1 MLDLRRTVVLVVD
14 VRTSLA
20 GSREPLQFNGH
31 DMSLNLP
38 IHGFRA
44 KLMRDCGGRDV
55 GGLDQTRRV
64 ASLDLAAKRC
74 ALAVS
79 NGGNARRDSPAAR
92 GQRGHLG
99 QPRESALCKILH
111 NDGRSW

>member
-1 MLDLRRTVVLVVD
+1 MIDLRRAVVLVVD

-44 KLMRDCGGRDV
+44 KLLGDC
-55 GGLDQTRRV
+55 
-64 ASLDLAAKRC
+64 
-74 ALAVS
+74 
-79 NGGNARRDSPAAR
+79 
-92 GQRGHLG
+92 
-99 QPRESALCKILH
+99 
-111 NDGRSW
+111 